1 MKRLLVLLGFAAAV
15 AIAAAIALAA
25 SGRSSPT
32 AISPTNLPTAAP
44 TGQMT
49 LYGHIITL
57 KRDGG
62 RFEMRFD
69 PAWYT
74 EGLTAR
80 VAYHGTVPNDRY
92 VIEEGHQSLT
102 YIVASNAKM
111 RVLTNH
117 GTGPVLVPIK
127 LGELMRIVNGGPHRK
142 LFEPLST
149 GVWIRVH
156 TDTIQEINQQYQP

>member
-1 MKRLLVLLGFAAAV
+1 MKRLLALLGLAAAV
-15 AIAAAIALAA
+15 GIAAVIALAT
-25 SGRSSPT
+25 SGRSSSIV
-32 AISPTNLPTAAP
+32 ISPTNLPTAAP
-44 TGQMT
+44 TGQMA
-49 LYGHIITL
+49 LYGHIVTL
-57 KRDGG
+57 QRDRG
-62 RFEMRFD
+62 RFEMRLD
-69 PAWYT
+69 PACYT

-92 VIEEGHQSLT
+92 VIEEGHRLLS
-102 YIVASNAKM
+102 YIVSSNAKI

-127 LGELMRIVNGGPHRK
+127 LGELMRIVNGGSHRK